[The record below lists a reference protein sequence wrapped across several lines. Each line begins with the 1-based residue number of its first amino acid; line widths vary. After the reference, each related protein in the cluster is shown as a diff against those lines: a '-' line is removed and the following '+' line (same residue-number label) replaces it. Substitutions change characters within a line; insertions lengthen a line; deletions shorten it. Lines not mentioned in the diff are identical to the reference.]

1 MRTKRR
7 KKLRQPKERK
17 GIFIL
22 PNLFT
27 SASLFGGF
35 FAIIA
40 ATQGRYEAAA
50 VSILVSAVL
59 DGLDGRVAR
68 LTRTT
73 SHFGVEYDSL
83 SDVIA
88 FGVAPGILVFQW
100 AMKPFGR
107 FGWLAAFLFVVCGA
121 LRLARF
127 NVQKSTTDSSYFRGL
142 PIPAAACF
150 IASLILFIDE
160 LGGMPEDAPLLIIVM
175 IYILSFLMVS
185 TVGYTS
191 FKKFDVRNQKPFNFL
206 VSLILMLI
214 VVAYKPKIMIFLVMF
229 FYVLSGPLGG
239 IYRLH
244 CRRRKQTKEEPVSP
258 IAESALP
265 VTDSNKEHAGPM

>member
-7 KKLRQPKERK
+7 KKIRQQKERK
-17 GIFIL
+17 GIYIL

-40 ATQGRYEAAA
+40 STQGRYVPAA
-50 VSILVSAVL
+50 VAILIAAVL

-68 LTRTT
+68 FTRTT

-88 FGVAPGILVFQW
+88 FGVAPGILAFQW
-100 AMKPFGR
+100 ALKPFGR
-107 FGWLAAFLFVVCGA
+107 FGWLAAFLYVVCGA

-127 NVQKSTTDSSYFRGL
+127 NVQKTTTDSSFFRGL
-142 PIPAAACF
+142 PIPAAACV

-160 LGGMPEDAPLLIIVM
+160 LGGMPENAPLLIVVM

-191 FKKFDVRNQKPFNFL
+191 FKKLDLRNQKPFNFL

-214 VVAYKPKIMIFLVMF
+214 VVAYKPKIMIFLLMF
-229 FYVLSGPLGG
+229 GYALSGLLAG
-239 IYRLH
+239 IFRIRS
-244 CRRRKQTKEEPVSP
+244 RRRKPLEEETNPAMEPAPLPADQKRENDGPV
-258 IAESALP
+258 
-265 VTDSNKEHAGPM
+265 

>member
-7 KKLRQPKERK
+7 KKIRQQKERK
-17 GIFIL
+17 GIYIL

-40 ATQGRYEAAA
+40 STQGRYEAAA
-50 VSILVSAVL
+50 ISILVSAVL

-68 LTRTT
+68 FTRTT

-127 NVQKSTTDSSYFRGL
+127 NVQKTTTDSSFFRGL
-142 PIPAAACF
+142 PIPAAACV

-160 LGGMPEDAPLLIIVM
+160 LGGMPENAPLLIVVM

-185 TVGYTS
+185 TIGYTS
-191 FKKFDVRNQKPFNFL
+191 FKKLDLRNQKPFNFL

-214 VVAYKPKIMIFLVMF
+214 VVAYKPKIMIFLLMF
-229 FYVLSGPLGG
+229 GYALSGPLAG
-239 IYRLH
+239 IFRIRS
-244 CRRRKQTKEEPVSP
+244 RRRKRLEEETNPAMEP
-258 IAESALP
+258 APLP
-265 VTDSNKEHAGPM
+265 ADQKGE

>member
-7 KKLRQPKERK
+7 KKIRQQKERK
-17 GIFIL
+17 GIYIL

-40 ATQGRYEAAA
+40 STQGRYEAAA
-50 VSILVSAVL
+50 ISILVSAVL

-68 LTRTT
+68 FTRTT

-127 NVQKSTTDSSYFRGL
+127 NVQKTTTDSSFFRGL
-142 PIPAAACF
+142 PIPAAACV

-160 LGGMPEDAPLLIIVM
+160 LGGMPENAPLLIVVM

-185 TVGYTS
+185 TIGYTS
-191 FKKFDVRNQKPFNFL
+191 FKKLDLRNQKPFNFL

-214 VVAYKPKIMIFLVMF
+214 VVAYKPKIMIFLLMF
-229 FYVLSGPLGG
+229 GYALSGPLAG
-239 IYRLH
+239 IFRIRS
-244 CRRRKQTKEEPVSP
+244 RRRKRLEEETDPAMEPAPLPADQKRENDGPV
-258 IAESALP
+258 
-265 VTDSNKEHAGPM
+265 